1 MATAS
6 TSGAARAEP
15 CWCTRVTVPASLL
28 DDLPADAKGVACLCA
43 ACIAGS
49 ATGNADTKV
58 GKENDIPD
66 WTVAGWKSKW
76 PESKVIDIGKN
87 GKSGTKMKAFKD
99 KLTEDEIIAVSKYSR
114 TLGK

>member
-1 MATAS
+1 MTRSPIDPSRCPRCGGPNGCAMATAS

-49 ATGNADTKV
+49 ATGNADTS
-58 GKENDIPD
+58 PLLP
-66 WTVAGWKSKW
+66 A
-76 PESKVIDIGKN
+76 
-87 GKSGTKMKAFKD
+87 
-99 KLTEDEIIAVSKYSR
+99 SR
-114 TLGK
+114 GEG